1 MVDGLP
7 ITAIQIS
14 VDGPLKQQ
22 PLLTPAC
29 SLIGEA

>member
-7 ITAIQIS
+7 ITAIHIS
-14 VDGPLKQQ
+14 VDGPLKQ